1 VDVKTSDGQD
11 DLLDVDFKDEDVADV
26 ADDDYANKRS

>member
-11 DLLDVDFKDEDVADV
+11 DLLDVDFKDEDVAD
-26 ADDDYANKRS
+26 DDYANKRS